1 MKKLLLLLLPLNIYA
16 GAFVYTGDWRA
27 EYGLYHNLDFGS
39 NPDAISS
46 NSKDYLLSRFRLKPE
61 FIVNDVL
68 SVKSEWVM
76 LAGGLANSDTTDTN
90 AGLVAGA
97 NTSNVYLNH
106 VWFEWISSFGV
117 FSVGRRGFD
126 FGLGILFDSGS
137 DIWDYTH
144 NYVDRIGYDLKLG
157 SISIGFA
164 YDLYQEEALNNS
176 RDEDQGSLVKVIYER
191 IDTGLEVGFMWYVR
205 QDMPG
210 VKVNSYDFYQKKSF
224 KDLNLDVNWEVVYQN
239 GTTWNTEADNSAND
253 KLQAFGVALE
263 FLWYPKNFE
272 FGLKTG
278 LASGDEGDVN
288 DRYYGFTFNR
298 NYKIAL
304 LLFNEY
310 LGEGT
315 NEEHNSVHGS
325 NGIGGDLTSN
335 GVIYLAPS
343 MAFTVSEKMKFE
355 TVYVYATSQKQ
366 GSTNETKYLGSEV
379 DLNVKYAFLENF
391 EAIFRTGMFIPSSRF
406 DNRKTAVAAL
416 TGIGV
421 KF

>member
-39 NPDAISS
+39 KPDAVSS
-46 NSKDYLLSRFRLKPE
+46 NSKDYMLTRFRLNPE
-61 FIVNDVL
+61 FIVNDIL
-68 SVKSEWVM
+68 SIKSEWVM
-76 LAGGLANSDTTDTN
+76 LAGGLGSSDTTDTN

-97 NTSNVYLNH
+97 NKADLYLNH

-117 FSVGRRGFD
+117 FSVGRKGFD

-164 YDLYQEEALNNS
+164 YDLYKEDVLNNS
-176 RDEDQGSLVKVIYER
+176 RDEDQGSLVRVIYER

-210 VKVNSYDFYQKKSF
+210 VKYNSYDFYQKKSF
-224 KDLNLDVNWEVVYQN
+224 KDLDLDINWEVVYQN
-239 GTTWNTEADNSAND
+239 GTIWDSEGNSVND

-272 FGLKTG
+272 LGLKTG
-278 LASGDEGDVN
+278 LASGDERDVN
-288 DRYYGFTFNR
+288 DKYYGFTFNT
-298 NYKIAL
+298 NYSIAL

-310 LGEGT
+310 LGVGST
-315 NEEHNSVHGS
+315 LDHNSVHGS
-325 NGIGGDLTSN
+325 NGIGGDLDTY
-335 GVIYLAPS
+335 GTIYIAPS
-343 MAFTVSEKMKFE
+343 LAFSASDKLKFE
-355 TVYVYATSQKQ
+355 TVYVYAMSQKQ
-366 GSTNETKYLGSEV
+366 SSDNKNKYIGSEI
-379 DLNVKYAFLENF
+379 DFNVKYAFLDNF
-391 EAIFRTGMFIPSSRF
+391 EAIFRTGMFVPSSRF
-406 DNRKTAVAAL
+406 PDRKTAIGAL
-416 TGIGV
+416 SGIGV